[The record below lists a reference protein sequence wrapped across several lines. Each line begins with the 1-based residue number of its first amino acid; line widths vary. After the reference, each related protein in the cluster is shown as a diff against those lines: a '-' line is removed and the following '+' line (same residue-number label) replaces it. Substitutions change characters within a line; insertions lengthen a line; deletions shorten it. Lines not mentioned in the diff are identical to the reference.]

1 MTTSSVQ
8 SSAPDDLRG
17 AAAGVSSGGAPF
29 RSGGEFTVG
38 AEEELLLVGAD
49 DQLLPDA
56 GESLVQALGR
66 RPEGTTSR
74 ELYGA
79 EIEFATAVGRSGEEV
94 CEWLATF
101 REELRRAGGRPMAVG
116 LHPSGGFGDIAL
128 TVAPR
133 YDLIGSTLAG
143 LLRTPTAAL
152 QVHVGMPD
160 AASAIAAFRGLRHD
174 HTVLRALACGSP
186 YWHGR
191 DSGLASAR
199 WAVVQSYPRGGVP
212 PLVRSWDE
220 YAALAEALLAAAEV
234 PDFTHLWWDVRL
246 QPRFGTVELRAMD
259 AQPSLATAAG
269 LIALTQG
276 LARHAV
282 ERPSPTDLPT
292 QVLTENNFRVAR
304 YGLEARIVDRDGT
317 MRPVRQLAARAVA
330 EARAVLGAEGLDAP
344 LEVVE
349 RLLGSEPEYERQR
362 RIHAEHGMGGLLRD
376 LVRRT
381 GTTD

>member
-1 MTTSSVQ
+1 MTTPSVQ
-8 SSAPDDLRG
+8 IPASDDL
-17 AAAGVSSGGAPF
+17 F
-29 RSGGEFTVG
+29 RCGGEFTVG

-49 DQLLPDA
+49 DQLLPGA
-56 GESLVQALGR
+56 GESLVEALDGR
-66 RPEGTTSR
+66 AEGTTSR

-79 EIEFATAVGRSGEEV
+79 EIEFATAVGGSGEEV
-94 CEWLATF
+94 AAWLATF
-101 REELRRAGGRPMAVG
+101 REDLVRAGGRPMAVG
-116 LHPSGGFGDIAL
+116 LHPAGAFGDIAL
-128 TVAPR
+128 TPAPR

-160 AASAIAAFRGLRHD
+160 AASAIAALRGLRHD
-174 HTVLRALACGSP
+174 LAVLRALACGSP

-212 PLVRSWDE
+212 PVVGSWDE
-220 YAALAEALLAAAEV
+220 YVALAEALIAAAEV
-234 PDFTHLWWDVRL
+234 PDYTHLWWDVRL

-259 AQPSLATAAG
+259 VQPSLEIAAG

-282 ERPSPTDLPT
+282 ERPLCADLPT
-292 QVLTENNFRVAR
+292 EVLTENNFRVAR
-304 YGLEARIVDRDGT
+304 YGLEARIVDRDGA

-330 EARAVLGAEGLDAP
+330 DARAVLRAERRDGP

-349 RLLGSEPEYERQR
+349 RLLDSEPEYERQR
-362 RIHAEHGMGGLLRD
+362 RIHAERGMAGLLRD

-381 GTTD
+381 GAKD